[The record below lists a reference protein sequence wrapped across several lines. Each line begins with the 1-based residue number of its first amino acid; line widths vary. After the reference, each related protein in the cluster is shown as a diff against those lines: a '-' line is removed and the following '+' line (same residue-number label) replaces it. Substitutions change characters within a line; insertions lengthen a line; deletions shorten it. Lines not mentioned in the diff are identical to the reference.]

1 MVMGHHPYFIH
12 LQVFPPYIHRRSIT
26 FKSFS
31 SNERKSKIRPK
42 VMYTCHN
49 HKQRCV
55 VVSRVVVHAVHGW
68 IENFISMMMVS
79 LNINVIEEVI

>member
-1 MVMGHHPYFIH
+1 M
-12 LQVFPPYIHRRSIT
+12 
-26 FKSFS
+26 
-31 SNERKSKIRPK
+31 RPK

-49 HKQRCV
+49 HKKQCV